1 MIGNIFSN
9 DFFMLCLINH
19 FYRLDAIINK
29 FWGGCMYQNRL
40 KSIIVSCFIVV
51 FIIAIMGSQSYSES
65 GFKTNNNHSISNDYF
80 NNRLIVINKREVPIL
95 CYHQI
100 RDWKSSDGKTTR
112 DYVVPPA
119 QFQAQMKML
128 HDSGYH
134 AILPDQLYDYLQ
146 NNKSLPKKPFMITF
160 DDNDA
165 NQFEFA
171 KPVLDKYG
179 FKAVYFVMTVS
190 LNKKNYF
197 SNKQVRQLYDEGN
210 VIGSH
215 TWDHKN
221 MRKYDSTDW
230 ARQLDKPRK
239 LLSDIIGK
247 PIEYF
252 AYPFGVWTPASV
264 QELKKRKFKAAFQL
278 YDKLD
283 NENPMYTIRRIIVP
297 GTYSP
302 GTLNKV
308 MQKSFQ

>member
-1 MIGNIFSN
+1 MSQVIFKTVV
-9 DFFMLCLINH
+9 FF
-19 FYRLDAIINK
+19 
-29 FWGGCMYQNRL
+29 
-40 KSIIVSCFIVV
+40 CFIILFVGT
-51 FIIAIMGSQSYSES
+51 ILGLHSYSES
-65 GFKTNNNHSISNDYF
+65 SFKTNNNHSISNDYF
-80 NNRLIVINKREVPIL
+80 NNRLIVFKKREVPIL

-100 RDWKSSDGKTTR
+100 RDWKSTDGKITR

-119 QFQAQMKML
+119 QFLAQMKML

-134 AILPDQLYDYLQ
+134 AILPDQLFDYLQ
-146 NNKSLPKKPFMITF
+146 NNKSLPTKPFMITF

-171 KPVLDKYG
+171 KPILDKYG

-197 SNKQVRQLYDEGN
+197 SNKQVKQLFDEGN
-210 VIGSH
+210 IIGSH

-239 LLSDIIGK
+239 LLSEIIGK
-247 PIEYF
+247 PIDYF
-252 AYPFGVWTPASV
+252 AYPFGVWTQASV
-264 QELKKRKFKAAFQL
+264 LEIKKRKFKAAFQL

-283 NENPMYTIRRIIVP
+283 NENPIYTIRRIIVP
-297 GTYSP
+297 GTFSP

-308 MQKSFQ
+308 MQKNFQ

>member
-1 MIGNIFSN
+1 MVRFIIYELNLYILLKNCGVYIFK
-9 DFFMLCLINH
+9 MQV
-19 FYRLDAIINK
+19 K
-29 FWGGCMYQNRL
+29 
-40 KSIIVSCFIVV
+40 IIVLFCFIIV
-51 FIIAIMGSQSYSES
+51 FNSQNFGLQSCLVS
-65 GFKTNNNHSISNDYF
+65 GIKPNRNHIISNDYF
-80 NNRLIVINKREVPIL
+80 NKRFIIIKKREIPIL

-100 RDWKSSDGKTTR
+100 RDWKNTDGKVSR

-128 HDSGYH
+128 HDSGYN

-146 NNKSLPKKPFMITF
+146 NNKTLPKKPFMITF
-160 DDNDA
+160 DDNDV
-165 NQFEFA
+165 NQFEYA
-171 KPVLDKYG
+171 KPVLYKYN

-197 SNKQVRQLYDEGN
+197 STKQVKQLFDEGN

-221 MRKYDSTDW
+221 MRKYDSADW
-230 ARQLDKPRK
+230 VRQLDKPRK
-239 LLSDIIGK
+239 LLSEIIGK

-278 YDKLD
+278 FDKTD
-283 NENPMYTIRRIIVP
+283 NENSLYTIRRIIVP

-308 MQKSFQ
+308 MQKNFQ

>member
-1 MIGNIFSN
+1 
-9 DFFMLCLINH
+9 
-19 FYRLDAIINK
+19 
-29 FWGGCMYQNRL
+29 
-40 KSIIVSCFIVV
+40 
-51 FIIAIMGSQSYSES
+51 
-65 GFKTNNNHSISNDYF
+65 
-80 NNRLIVINKREVPIL
+80 
-95 CYHQI
+95 
-100 RDWKSSDGKTTR
+100 
-112 DYVVPPA
+112 
-119 QFQAQMKML
+119 
-128 HDSGYH
+128 
-134 AILPDQLYDYLQ
+134 
-146 NNKSLPKKPFMITF
+146 MITF

-197 SNKQVRQLYDEGN
+197 SNKQVKQLFDEGN

-221 MRKYDSTDW
+221 MKKYDSSDW
-230 ARQLDKPRK
+230 VRQLDKPRK

-247 PIEYF
+247 PIDYF

-283 NENPMYTIRRIIVP
+283 NQNPIYTIRRIIVP
-297 GTYSP
+297 GTFSP

-308 MQKSFQ
+308 MQKSFK

>member
-1 MIGNIFSN
+1 
-9 DFFMLCLINH
+9 
-19 FYRLDAIINK
+19 
-29 FWGGCMYQNRL
+29 MYQVIL
-40 KSIIVSCFIVV
+40 KPVLFFCFIIVFVSTIL
-51 FIIAIMGSQSYSES
+51 GLQSYLES
-65 GFKTNNNHSISNDYF
+65 SFKTNNNHSISDDYF
-80 NNRLIVINKREVPIL
+80 NNRLIVFKKREVPIL

-100 RDWKSSDGKTTR
+100 RDWKSTDGKTTR

-146 NNKSLPKKPFMITF
+146 NNKLLPTKPFMITF

-197 SNKQVRQLYDEGN
+197 SNKQVKQLFDEGN

-230 ARQLDKPRK
+230 SRQLDKPRK

-247 PIEYF
+247 TIDYF

-283 NENPMYTIRRIIVP
+283 NENLMYTIRRIIVP
-297 GTYSP
+297 GSYSP